1 MMDKSILEIHEALV
15 NKKVTSKDLIQE
27 SLKKSHELQEKCN
40 AFALILDDAK
50 EVEVT
55 DN

>member
-1 MMDKSILEIHEALV
+1 MMDKSILEIHEALA

-40 AFALILDDAK
+40 AF
-50 EVEVT
+50 
-55 DN
+55 